1 MKRWQWIVLIVIVLA
16 VGWYFFRSRLR
27 KSAVPAT
34 PASETTTADLTGSQP
49 ANINWQP
56 IDRQQDG
63 FKLEMPAGPKQLE
76 VPAYNEKGSSE
87 PVEMLY
93 SDPDGATTFAVT
105 WEDNP
110 PVARVNGRVPDRT
123 LEAAR
128 DGMVLRTQTSL
139 MSQSRQNVAGF
150 PALDL
155 TAKNNGGGILDAR
168 LIYVRNRLYTLIATF
183 PSSGARREQDV
194 IRFYNSFTPLL
205 VAATP
210 NTRSGR
216 TS

>member
-1 MKRWQWIVLIVIVLA
+1 MKRWQWVVLIVVLLA
-16 VGWYFFRSRLR
+16 VGWYFYRGRLR
-27 KSAVPAT
+27 KSAVQTT
-34 PASETTTADLTGSQP
+34 PASESTANADLTGYQP
-49 ANINWQP
+49 ANINWQT

-63 FKLEMPAGPKQLE
+63 FKLEMPASPKQLE

-87 PVEMLY
+87 PVQMLY
-93 SDPDGATTFAVT
+93 SDPDAATTFAVT

-110 PVARVNGRVPDRT
+110 PVARVNDRVPDRT

-128 DGMVLRTQTSL
+128 DGMVIRTQSSIT
-139 MSQSRQNVAGF
+139 SQSRPNVAGF

-155 TAKNNGGGILDAR
+155 TAKNSGGGVLDAR
-168 LIYVRNRLYTLIATF
+168 LVYVHDRLYTLIATF

-194 IRFYNSFTPLL
+194 VRFYNSFTPVMLG
-205 VAATP
+205 AAK
-210 NTRSGR
+210 GG

>member
-1 MKRWQWIVLIVIVLA
+1 MKRWQWIVLVVVVLA
-16 VGWYFFRSRLR
+16 VGWYFYRSRLR
-27 KSAVPAT
+27 KVPVQTT
-34 PASETTTADLTGSQP
+34 PTSEASNSGQASSQP
-49 ANINWQP
+49 ANIDWQS

-110 PVARVNGRVPDRT
+110 PVARVNDRVPDRT

-128 DGMVLRTQTSL
+128 DGMVTRTHTSL
-139 MSQSRQNVAGF
+139 MTQSRSNVAGF

-155 TAKNNGGGILDAR
+155 TAKNSGGGILDAR
-168 LIYVRNRLYTLIATF
+168 LIYVHGRLYTLIATF
-183 PSSGARREQDV
+183 PSWAARREQDV
-194 IRFYNSFTPLL
+194 IRFYNSFTP
-205 VAATP
+205 ATP
-210 NTRSGR
+210 AAPQTTRGR